1 MSHRDARI
9 RSRAKR
15 LTVVAGICAAAF
27 SAAASAQSEGGLY
40 IAGGAGFT
48 FQQAAEQGMAKN
60 PGGQRFFLLVLPP
73 QTRALYKNATGAPA
87 RARDRVIAAN
97 AVLFVCQRDID
108 NGRID
113 AGNLVDGVSAVRGW
127 PRVRSP
133 DLPLGERYFKGED
146 SSDLPAS
153 NNALRRLRSTC
164 AED

>member
-1 MSHRDARI
+1 MSHRDAGAKSGTKRI
-9 RSRAKR
+9 A
-15 LTVVAGICAAAF
+15 VAAALWAAAI
-27 SAAASAQSEGGLY
+27 SAATFAQTEGGLY

-60 PGGQRFFLLVLPP
+60 PGGQRFFLLALPP
-73 QTRALYKNATGAPA
+73 QTRALYRNATGAPA
-87 RARDRVIAAN
+87 RVRDRAIAAN

-113 AGNLVDGVSAVRGW
+113 ASNLVDGVVAVRGW

-153 NNALRRLRSTC
+153 NNALRQLRSTC
-164 AED
+164 AD